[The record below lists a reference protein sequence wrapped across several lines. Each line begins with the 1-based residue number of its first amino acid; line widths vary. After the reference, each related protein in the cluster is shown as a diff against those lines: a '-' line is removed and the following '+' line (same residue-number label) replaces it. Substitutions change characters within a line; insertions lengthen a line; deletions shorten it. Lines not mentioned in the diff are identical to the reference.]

1 MDSERVL
8 NLAIRVLV
16 FILFMGWI
24 FLWVMMPTNTYR
36 QKWLHK
42 IREKSYYS
50 TYFGSEGTSLLM
62 YTFPILFIAI
72 LGCVYV
78 HLERKHEDR
87 NVGTRKGKNHH
98 GLAIWKQPAIVKGP
112 LGIVSWTELALLA
125 MFMALLVWS
134 FATYLHNSFVKI
146 TPTSAAMDGEKVWE
160 SRSGSAGFWLG
171 IVGNICL
178 VFLFFPVARGSSL
191 LPLLGLTSEGCIK
204 YHIWLGH
211 MTMAFFS
218 AHGICFVIYWAATNN
233 LSQMLKWAKT
243 DVSNIAGE
251 LALVFG
257 LIMWATTFPRIRR
270 KFFEV
275 FLYTHY
281 LYILFIVFFIFH
293 VGISYACIMFPGFY
307 LFVIDRYLRFLQSRR
322 RVRLLSARLLPCQAL
337 ELNFS
342 KHQGLKYNPTST
354 MFINIPSISKL
365 QWHPFT
371 ITSHSDLEPETLSIV
386 IKCEGTWSSKLYKT
400 LSSSSSSTIDDHLQ
414 VSLEGPYGPASTSF
428 LQFDTLLMISGG
440 SGITPFISI
449 IKHLIHNSKSHHQ
462 IPKLLLI
469 SAFKN
474 TSDLTFLHLIQIS
487 DAATTLQDFQIEAY
501 VTREKSPKNENP
513 QIRSVIFKSH
523 VGDSAAAAILG
534 PNGWVW
540 LAGVISSSFG
550 IFLILIGVLNRYYI
564 YPIDGNTN
572 DVFDL
577 GLRSFLHMLMV
588 CFCIFTAATVAVIW
602 NKRRVAKEGR
612 QIQSVEGATPNASP
626 CAMGFEREMELES
639 SPFQALAQ
647 SVNVHYGERPNLSR
661 ILLGCKG
668 ESIGVL
674 ASGPKKLRQEVAAI
688 CSSGLSQ
695 NLHFHSISF
704 TW

>member
-1 MDSERVL
+1 
-8 NLAIRVLV
+8 
-16 FILFMGWI
+16 
-24 FLWVMMPTNTYR
+24 MMPTNTYR
-36 QKWLHK
+36 HKWLPK

-62 YTFPILFIAI
+62 YTFPILFLAI
-72 LGCVYV
+72 LGCVYI
-78 HLERKHEDR
+78 HLERKLKDQ
-87 NVGTRKGKNHH
+87 NYVKTRKGENHH
-98 GLAIWKQPAIVKGP
+98 GLATWKQPAIMKGP
-112 LGIVSWTELALLA
+112 LGIVSRTELALLT
-125 MFMALLVWS
+125 MFVALLVWS
-134 FATYLHNSFVKI
+134 FATYLHNSFVEI
-146 TPTSAAMDGEKVWE
+146 TPQSAAMEGQKVWE
-160 SRSGSAGFWLG
+160 SRLGTAGYWLG

-218 AHGICFVIYWAATNN
+218 AHGICFVIYWIVTNN
-233 LSQMLKWAKT
+233 SSQMLKWAKT

-257 LIMWATTFPRIRR
+257 LIMWTTTIPRIRR
-270 KFFEV
+270 KFFEL

-281 LYILFIVFFIFH
+281 LYILFVVFFIFH
-293 VGISYACIMFPGFY
+293 VGISYACVMLPGFY
-307 LFVIDRYLRFLQSRR
+307 LFVFDRYLRFLQSRR
-322 RVRLLSARLLPCQAL
+322 RVHLLSARLLPCQTL

-342 KHQGLKYNPTST
+342 KHPGMEYNPTST

-386 IKCEGTWSSKLYKT
+386 IKCEGTWCSKLYQT
-400 LSSSSSSTIDDHLQ
+400 LSSSSSSAITDHLQ

-428 LQFDTLLMISGG
+428 LQFDTLVMISGG

-449 IKHLIHNSKSHHQ
+449 IKHLIHNSKSHHK

-469 SAFKN
+469 SAFKT
-474 TSDLTFLHLIQIS
+474 TSDLTFLHLLQS
-487 DAATTLQDFQIEAY
+487 AATLHDFQIEAY
-501 VTREKSPKNENP
+501 VTRDKSPKNENP
-513 QIRSVIFKSH
+513 QIRTVIFKSH
-523 VGDSAAAAILG
+523 VGDLAVAAILG
-534 PNGWVW
+534 PNGWLW
-540 LAGVISSSFG
+540 MAGVICSSFG

-564 YPIDGNTN
+564 YPIDGNSN
-572 DVFDL
+572 DVFNL
-577 GLRSFLHMLMV
+577 GLKSLLHMLGL
-588 CFCIFTAATVAVIW
+588 CLSIFTAVTAAAIW

-612 QIQSVEGATPNASP
+612 QIQSVEGATPSGSP
-626 CAMGFEREMELES
+626 RATGFEREMELETV
-639 SPFQALAQ
+639 PFQALSQ
-647 SVNVHYGERPNLSR
+647 SINVHYGERPNLPR
-661 ILLGCKG
+661 ILLECKG
-668 ESIGVL
+668 ENIGVL

-688 CSSGLSQ
+688 CASGLAQ
-695 NLHFHSISF
+695 NLHFKSISF